1 MNMLYG
7 LGFYR
12 CDFATCA
19 VRFLLRHFV
28 VVVVVV
34 FVFLH
39 GDGGQLGWFV
49 FIRIRNTKP
58 WNHFHSKE

>member
-34 FVFLH
+34 VFCTVMADSWAGLFS
-39 GDGGQLGWFV
+39 L
-49 FIRIRNTKP
+49 
-58 WNHFHSKE
+58 E